1 MRTKEE
7 AGSIKESK
15 KLGVVNVNANGNGNC
30 CKMNHRR

>member
-15 KLGVVNVNANGNGNC
+15 KSGAVNVNANGKGNC
-30 CKMNHRR
+30 CKMDHRG